1 MKGVLNLTE
10 VTMAN
15 LITTVGTI
23 ITGLVSWAETV
34 LGTITGNPLLLFLL
48 LVFAVGGGVI
58 GIVNRLIRG

>member
-1 MKGVLNLTE
+1 MTE
-10 VTMAN
+10 VTMAT

-23 ITGLVSWAETV
+23 ISGLVTWAETV
-34 LGTITGNPLLLFLL
+34 LGTITGNPLLLFML

>member
-1 MKGVLNLTE
+1 MTE

-23 ITGLVSWAETV
+23 ITGLLTWAETV